1 MKFRLPALL
10 PEPAPIVEDEEG
22 KRSAIDEKVP
32 GHDEKSSIKDQDIT
46 IDDHPEYQNGV
57 KSVEASNQVWS
68 KTHLILAYI
77 L

>member
-1 MKFRLPALL
+1 MKFRLPSLVPA
-10 PEPAPIVEDEEG
+10 PAPIVEDEEG
-22 KRSAIDEKVP
+22 KRSPIDEKVP
-32 GHDEKSSIKDQDIT
+32 GHDEKSSTRDGEVTVDE
-46 IDDHPEYQNGV
+46 HPEFQHGV